1 MATNDRHR
9 ANRCNTLLRI
19 AANNSVNVTELN
31 RCCGDLSGTAHFP
44 SALTVISVERMMANN
59 EINHAMRRLSNR
71 YDDANEGLD
80 DFYRRQMKGE
90 DADAAEFFALVQK
103 RATSQEAMEAQFKL
117 QEKPLK
123 TVLSESH

>member
-1 MATNDRHR
+1 
-9 ANRCNTLLRI
+9 
-19 AANNSVNVTELN
+19 
-31 RCCGDLSGTAHFP
+31 
-44 SALTVISVERMMANN
+44 MANN